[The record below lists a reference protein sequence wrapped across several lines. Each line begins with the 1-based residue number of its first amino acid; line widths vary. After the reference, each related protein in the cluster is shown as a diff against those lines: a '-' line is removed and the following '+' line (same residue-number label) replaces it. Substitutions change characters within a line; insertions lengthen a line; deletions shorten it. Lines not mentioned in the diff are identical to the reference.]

1 MVRGEVRL
9 PRPRL
14 LVFGNFLVPDF
25 GLFDEVGSSGLDGLR
40 SALFG
45 VHLCD
50 AAAAA
55 LLHRLPVALPGS
67 GLQCSVEAIAEMP
80 LRCAAESETLR
91 RPAVGRCSL
100 EPRRFL
106 AQAKVR
112 LMA

>member
-1 MVRGEVRL
+1 MMRGEVRL
-9 PRPRL
+9 PRPGL

-67 GLQCSVEAIAEMP
+67 GFSVAWKRSRKCLFAAP
-80 LRCAAESETLR
+80 LNQKRCAGQPSGAAAWSRGVFWLS
-91 RPAVGRCSL
+91 P
-100 EPRRFL
+100 
-106 AQAKVR
+106 K
-112 LMA
+112 

>member
-25 GLFDEVGSSGLDGLR
+25 GLFDEVGPSGLDGLR

-67 GLQCSVEAIAEMP
+67 GLQCSARKCLFAAP
-80 LRCAAESETLR
+80 LNQKRCAGQPSGAAAWS
-91 RPAVGRCSL
+91 RCVFWLSL
-100 EPRRFL
+100 
-106 AQAKVR
+106 K
-112 LMA
+112 

>member
-1 MVRGEVRL
+1 MTRGEVRL

-14 LVFGNFLVPDF
+14 FILCYFLVPDLR
-25 GLFDEVGSSGLDGLR
+25 LFDEVGPSGLDGLR

-67 GLQCSVEAIAEMP
+67 GLQCSVEATRKCLFAAP
-80 LRCAAESETLR
+80 LNQKRCAGQPSGAAAWSRGVFWLS
-91 RPAVGRCSL
+91 P
-100 EPRRFL
+100 
-106 AQAKVR
+106 K
-112 LMA
+112 

>member
-1 MVRGEVRL
+1 MMRGEVRL
-9 PRPRL
+9 PRPGL
-14 LVFGNFLVPDF
+14 LVFGNFLVPDLR
-25 GLFDEVGSSGLDGLR
+25 LFDEVGPSGLDGLR

-67 GLQCSVEAIAEMP
+67 GLQCSVEMP

-106 AQAKVR
+106 AQLKVR